1 MVISGPW
8 HVDPGAATGDRR
20 ARPRRGPRSPG
31 SDAARRCGR
40 HNQNA
45 QRGRPAFG
53 SAVCP
58 ATSATS
64 TGERKSPGQAVRTP
78 AASTTP
84 VPGSRRL
91 ADLRCAGRWRAARGV
106 ATCITT
112 TRRCWLGGS
121 LPARNMFNGGG
132 AGYQDRSGRNSNPA
146 ENAVASTPKGPVS
159 RLRKSSEARAPNLEF
174 ALDSANASAAGE
186 VRLGQRLD
194 LHR

>member
-45 QRGRPAFG
+45 QRGQPAFG

-64 TGERKSPGQAVRTP
+64 TGERKSPGKAVRTP

-91 ADLRCAGRWRAARGV
+91 ADLRRAGRWRAARGV
-106 ATCITT
+106 ATGITT

-121 LPARNMFNGGG
+121 LPARNMFNGGDG
-132 AGYQDRSGRNSNPA
+132 RDTKTDPAGIRTLPRMPLHQPQKVPYHGFERVARLARRILNS
-146 ENAVASTPKGPVS
+146 
-159 RLRKSSEARAPNLEF
+159 
-174 ALDSANASAAGE
+174 
-186 VRLGQRLD
+186 
-194 LHR
+194 H